1 VAGVR
6 RTVFWARTARWTG
19 QISLRLT
26 GHFNVANALAAIAV
40 AEWLQVPPGEIL
52 AGLEQLRGVPGRFE
66 MVPNLRGVLIVI
78 DFAHTT
84 AAFEEVLPT
93 VRRLVP
99 GRVITVFGCAGDRD
113 RIKRGAIGRLVT
125 EQSDLAVVTT
135 DNPAHEDPA
144 EIAREVITGAREVDP
159 LGERDRVVL
168 DRFAAV
174 EAALALARAGDAV
187 LLAGKGHEECQI
199 VDGRRIPYSDR
210 GAVREILKRRGG

>member
-1 VAGVR
+1 
-6 RTVFWARTARWTG
+6 
-19 QISLRLT
+19 
-26 GHFNVANALAAIAV
+26 
-40 AEWLQVPPGEIL
+40 
-52 AGLEQLRGVPGRFE
+52 